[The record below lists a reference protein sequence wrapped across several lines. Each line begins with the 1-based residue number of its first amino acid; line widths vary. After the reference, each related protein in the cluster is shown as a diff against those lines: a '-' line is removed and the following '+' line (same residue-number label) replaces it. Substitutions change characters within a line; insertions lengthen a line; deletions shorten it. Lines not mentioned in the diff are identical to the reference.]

1 MLDTLLATDTHRA
14 ATRGRSR
21 SRLRRALPIYL
32 FLLPGIGLYALWMLY
47 PLATALFMSFFD
59 WQLARPSPFVGFEN
73 YARAFADPL
82 FWRALVNSAGYT
94 LVTVAGQLVLGLG
107 VALLLH
113 ERLPLRSFLRLI
125 YYLPVITSWV
135 VVSLIF
141 VYLYNGQSGAL
152 NWLLVDVL
160 GLLQK
165 DVAWLAEP
173 ATALW
178 AVAAL
183 GIWKGVGWTMVVFL
197 AGLQG
202 VPQELYEAAAIDGA
216 GRWPRF
222 RHITL
227 PSIARTTGFLL
238 VALTLGGLSVFV
250 SIFVMTQGGPLNSS
264 EVLLTYMYKQAF
276 ERLDLGYGAAL
287 AYIFAAVFFVIA
299 LVELW
304 FVRRRL
310 T

>member
-1 MLDTLLATDTHRA
+1 
-14 ATRGRSR
+14 
-21 SRLRRALPIYL
+21 
-32 FLLPGIGLYALWMLY
+32 MLY
-47 PLATALFMSFFD
+47 PLASALFMSFFD

-82 FWRALVNSAGYT
+82 FWRALLNSAGYT
-94 LVTVAGQLVLGLG
+94 AVTVSGQMVVGLG

-113 ERLPLRSFLRLI
+113 ERLPLRSFLRLV

-160 GLLQK
+160 GVLER

-173 ATALW
+173 STALW

-183 GIWKGVGWTMVVFL
+183 GIWKGIGWTMVVFL

-202 VPQELYEAAAIDGA
+202 VPQELYEAASIDGA
-216 GRWPRF
+216 GRWSRF

-250 SIFVMTQGGPLNSS
+250 SIYVMTQGGPLNSS
-264 EVLLTYMYKQAF
+264 EVLLSYMYKQAF

-287 AYIFAAVFFVIA
+287 AYIFAAMFFVVA